1 MRVALFLPNL
11 GGGGAERVFALL
23 AEGLAARG
31 IDTEV
36 VLVHAEGP
44 HLAAVQAVV
53 PVVDLHVGRT
63 RHSLLPLAR
72 YLRRRRPDVLVT
84 ALDHANI
91 VAVWARKL
99 ARVETAVVITHHLAV
114 AGLPTSSSSPKAKLW
129 SGLRARFYPW
139 ADAIVVVS
147 RDTGVDLAR
156 ALGVPR
162 ERVDVILNPV
172 ITTDLVALGAVALE
186 HPWFAAGQPPVLI
199 GIGRLERQKDFPT
212 LIRAYAHLR
221 QQRPARLMI
230 LGEGTDRHE
239 LEALVRELGV
249 TDDVALPGFVDNP
262 YAYLARA
269 AAFVLSSIYEGLP
282 TVVIEAL
289 ALGTPVVSTDC
300 RTGPREI
307 LEDGQLGR
315 LVPIRDSEALAAAIA
330 ATLDEPRAPVPAERL
345 RAYRDTEAVDN
356 YVRLFGRVLAARH
369 DSVATT
375 AQNG

>member
-36 VLVHAEGP
+36 VLVRAEGP
-44 HLAAVQAVV
+44 HLAAVKAVV
-53 PVVDLHVGRT
+53 PVVDLHVRST

-91 VAVWARKL
+91 VAVWSRKL
-99 ARVETAVVITHHLAV
+99 ARVPTAVVITHHLAV
-114 AGLPTSSSSPKAKLW
+114 PSSPNSSRSARLW

-139 ADAIVVVS
+139 ADAIVTVS
-147 RDTGVDLAR
+147 RDSGDALAR
-156 ALGVPR
+156 GLGVPR
-162 ERVDVILNPV
+162 DRVDVILNPV
-172 ITTDLVALGAVALE
+172 ITADLVALGTVAVD

-199 GIGRLERQKDFPT
+199 GIGRLSRQKDFPT
-212 LIRAYAHLR
+212 LIRAFAQLR
-221 QQRPARLMI
+221 RQRNVRLMI

-239 LEALVRELGV
+239 LEALVHELGV
-249 TDDVALPGFVDNP
+249 TDDVALPGFVNNP

-307 LEDGQLGR
+307 LEDGLLGR
-315 LVPIRDSEALAAAIA
+315 LVPIRDPEALAAAIA
-330 ATLDEPRAPVPAERL
+330 ATLDETHAPVPSEL
-345 RAYRDTEAVDN
+345 LQPYRQADAVDN
-356 YVRLFGRVLAARH
+356 YVRLFERVLTARR
-369 DSVATT
+369 D
-375 AQNG
+375 